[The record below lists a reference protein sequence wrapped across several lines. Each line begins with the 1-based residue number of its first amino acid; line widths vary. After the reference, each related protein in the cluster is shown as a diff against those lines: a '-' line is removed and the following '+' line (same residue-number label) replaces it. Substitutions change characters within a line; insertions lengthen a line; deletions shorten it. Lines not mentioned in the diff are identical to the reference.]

1 MQLKLYI
8 KLENVYEIKLLKIGS
23 DILNY
28 KVDL

>member
-8 KLENVYEIKLLKIGS
+8 KLENVYQIKLMKIGG

-28 KVDL
+28 KVGL